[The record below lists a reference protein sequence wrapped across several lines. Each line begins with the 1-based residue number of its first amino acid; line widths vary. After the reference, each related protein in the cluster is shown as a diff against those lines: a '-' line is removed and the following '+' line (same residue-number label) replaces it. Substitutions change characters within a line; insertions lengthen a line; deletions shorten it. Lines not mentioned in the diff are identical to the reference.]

1 MAIEDR
7 DTFLIRAEV
16 QRRHAI
22 AAEERMAR
30 AARRAADAEARAVR
44 EAAAAENAP
53 NDAPGLF
60 GWLRRM
66 AG

>member
-7 DTFLIRAEV
+7 DAFLIRAEV
-16 QRRHAI
+16 QRRHAR

-30 AARRAADAEARAVR
+30 EARRAAAQQARAER
-44 EAAAAENAP
+44 EVAAQEAQPAT
-53 NDAPGLF
+53 PGLF
-60 GWLRRM
+60 GWLRRL